1 MARLQASRFEMKYI
15 ISESTARFMKDY
27 VLTYL
32 ERDEHSRPEQK
43 KGYPVKSIYLDTR
56 QLTLYEQTRRGIK
69 NRVKLRIRFYDDDP
83 DHPAFLEIKRRETD
97 VIRKQR
103 AAVRRDAVRR
113 FLEGF
118 DLTSEDL
125 MYDNADEHKQVKSFH
140 AMRDFAQ
147 LTRQISADASLYV
160 CYHREAFVSAKN
172 NSLRVTFDREVEG
185 CPFDLQN
192 GLFAPGD
199 GVPTAIHGV
208 ILEVKFTNQYPGW
221 INDMVRQFQLQ
232 RRSVPKYI
240 ECIDAAR
247 RARDFGGRRSSGILA
262 RAKVGAR

>member
-1 MARLQASRFEMKYI
+1 
-15 ISESTARFMKDY
+15 MKDY

-32 ERDEHSRPEQK
+32 VPDEHSRPGQK
-43 KGYPVKSIYLDTR
+43 HGYPVKSLYLDTR
-56 QLTLYEQTRRGIK
+56 DLALYRQTVRGIK
-69 NRVKLRIRFYDDDP
+69 NRFKLRIRFYDDDP
-83 DHPAFLEIKRRETD
+83 SHPAFLEIKRRETE

-118 DLTSEDL
+118 DLTSDDL

-147 LTRQISADASLYV
+147 LSKQISADGSLYV
-160 CYHREAFVSAKN
+160 CYHREAFVSKNN
-172 NSLRVTFDREVEG
+172 NSLRVTFDRAVHG
-185 CPFDLQN
+185 CPFDLYK
-192 GLFAPGD
+192 GLFAPTD
-199 GVPTAIHGV
+199 GVDSGIPGV

-221 INDMVRQFQLQ
+221 INGMVRQFQLQ

-247 RARDFGGRRSSGILA
+247 RSRNFGGRRASGVLA